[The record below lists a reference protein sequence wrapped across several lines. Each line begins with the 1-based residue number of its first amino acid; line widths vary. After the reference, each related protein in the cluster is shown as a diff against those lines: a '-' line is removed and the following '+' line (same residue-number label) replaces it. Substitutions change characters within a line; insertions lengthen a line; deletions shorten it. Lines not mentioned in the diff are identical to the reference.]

1 MYNIHI
7 MKNEMQLLI
16 KELSDLELSKRWQFF
31 RLSERAR
38 LRRKLSKRGKLP
50 PSVKKELTN
59 VLSELVSLQKMY
71 QLALKIRLEQIQSER
86 V

>member
-1 MYNIHI
+1 

-16 KELSDLELSKRWQFF
+16 KELGDLELSKRWQFT
-31 RLSERAR
+31 RLSEKAR
-38 LRRKLSKRGKLP
+38 LKRKLSKRGRLSP
-50 PSVKKELTN
+50 LVKKELTN
-59 VLSELVSLQKMY
+59 VLSELVSLQELY

>member
-1 MYNIHI
+1 

-16 KELSDLELSKRWQFF
+16 KELGDLELSKRWQFT
-31 RLSERAR
+31 RLSEKAR
-38 LRRKLSKRGKLP
+38 LKRKLSPKNRLSP
-50 PSVKKELTN
+50 LVKKELMD
-59 VLSELVSLQKMY
+59 VLSDLVSLQKMY

>member
-1 MYNIHI
+1 

-16 KELSDLELSKRWQFF
+16 KELGNLELSKRWQFT
-31 RLSERAR
+31 RLSEKAR
-38 LRRKLSKRGKLP
+38 LKRKLSPKNRLSP
-50 PSVKKELTN
+50 LVKKELMD
-59 VLSELVSLQKMY
+59 VLSDLVSLQKMY